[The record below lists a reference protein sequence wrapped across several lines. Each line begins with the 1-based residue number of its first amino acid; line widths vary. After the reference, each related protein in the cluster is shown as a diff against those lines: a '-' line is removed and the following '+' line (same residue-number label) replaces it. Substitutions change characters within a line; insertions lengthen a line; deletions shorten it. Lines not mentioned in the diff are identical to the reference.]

1 MITILNETD
10 RHLLKLARL
19 IKKANL
25 KIYSLDCQVLVHH
38 MNGAFN
44 DKIQAQFER
53 KRIQE
58 EKEELMKLIEKI

>member
-25 KIYSLDCQVLVHH
+25 KIDSLDCQVLVHH

-53 KRIQE
+53 KRIQ
-58 EKEELMKLIEKI
+58 

>member
-25 KIYSLDCQVLVHH
+25 KIDSLDCQVLVHH
-38 MNGAFN
+38 MNGTFN

>member
-25 KIYSLDCQVLVHH
+25 KIDSLDYQVLVHH